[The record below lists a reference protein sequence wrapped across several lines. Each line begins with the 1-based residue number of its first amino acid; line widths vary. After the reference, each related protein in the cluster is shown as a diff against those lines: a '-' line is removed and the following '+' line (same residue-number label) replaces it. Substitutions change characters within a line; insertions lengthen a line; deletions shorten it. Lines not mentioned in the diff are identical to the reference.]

1 MEKNINSAH
10 YYQVLPEEKITISLE
25 EYKQLL
31 IIKGKY
37 EELKSQKTSTPPF
50 NPTKITYTGPDGR
63 RTDLTPPYKVTC

>member
-1 MEKNINSAH
+1 MEKNITSAH

-37 EELKSQKTSTPPF
+37 EELKSQKSVAQPF

-63 RTDLTPPYKVTC
+63 RTDFPPSHKVTC

>member
-1 MEKNINSAH
+1 MEKNITSTQ

-37 EELKSQKTSTPPF
+37 EELKSQKSVTQPF
-50 NPTKITYTGPDGR
+50 NPTKITYAGPDGKPI
-63 RTDLTPPYKVTC
+63 DLTPPYKVTC